1 MTERPRPTRKPESA
15 PPAPGGGPAAPLPG
29 VSAERFVSPFPPA
42 RLFCGCFSAFP
53 ELLAGIEPRLEALWG
68 PVLRRSALLAFPD
81 TRLYAPT
88 MGRGLSRIFYVF
100 GGLFAQDCLPAAKRA
115 ACALEE
121 EIARAATRPVARPI
135 NLDPGLVSE
144 GRLVLAST
152 KDRGHRLP
160 REGGVFEEIT
170 LLFFEGAFQPLLWTY
185 PDFRA
190 PEVRA
195 FFEAVRAE
203 FLDETRE
210 VRKRYAPPRRRL

>member
-1 MTERPRPTRKPESA
+1 MTARSRPTRKPESA
-15 PPAPGGGPAAPLPG
+15 PAARDGRPVVPLPG
-29 VSAERFVSPFPPA
+29 ASADSFASPFPPA

-53 ELLAGIEPRLEALWG
+53 DLLAGIGPRLEALWG
-68 PVLRRSALLAFPD
+68 PIARRSAPLEFPD
-81 TRLYAPT
+81 TRLYAPA
-88 MGRGLSRIFYVF
+88 MGRGLTRIFYVF
-100 GGLFAQDCLPAAKRA
+100 GGLFPQDCLPAAKRA

-121 EIARAATRPVARPI
+121 EIAREASWPVPRPI

-160 REGGVFEEIT
+160 RADGVYEEIT

-190 PEVRA
+190 PDVRA
-195 FFEAVRAE
+195 FFEQVRAE
-203 FLDETRE
+203 FLGETRE
-210 VRKRYAPPRRRL
+210 IRKRRPPPPPRF